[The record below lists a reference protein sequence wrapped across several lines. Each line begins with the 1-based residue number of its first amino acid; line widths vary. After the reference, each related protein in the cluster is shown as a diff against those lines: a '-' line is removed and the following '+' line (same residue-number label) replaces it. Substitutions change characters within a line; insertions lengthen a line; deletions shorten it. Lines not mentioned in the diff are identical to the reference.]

1 MQSFPKPLNAK
12 EEKECIKRLRS
23 GDKEARKI
31 LIEKNL
37 RLVAYVAKRYVSA
50 DMDMEELISIGSIGL
65 IKGIDNF
72 KEDKQIRLATFC
84 SKCIEIIRI
93 RKSGLHMIPVKKP
106 LHVIGILNACQ
117 SRFIRI
123 YQMIEEFF
131 CKEGHAFD
139 KLFCLHVHLH
149 ICLFSVFMYHNYQ
162 KYSTHSENN
171 VSENVCFTKCK
182 HKIKKWAD
190 RRPTIKYHAFNAS
203 SSSAK
208 LLSSSLFSSLNSGVQ
223 YSALSIYVL
232 CFLQ

>member
-84 SKCIEIIRI
+84 SKCIENEMLMYFR
-93 RKSGLHMIPVKKP
+93 STKKQAKDVYLNEP
-106 LHVIGILNACQ
+106 IGAD
-117 SRFIRI
+117 
-123 YQMIEEFF
+123 
-131 CKEGHAFD
+131 KEGNEISLIDILESIDEDVSEKLWIKDNLKVLKKNIYEVLTPRERKIIFMRYGIPDGKKEYTQREVAAKLGISRSYVSRIEKRALD
-139 KLFCLHVHLH
+139 KLKR
-149 ICLFSVFMYHNYQ
+149 
-162 KYSTHSENN
+162 KYE
-171 VSENVCFTKCK
+171 
-182 HKIKKWAD
+182 I
-190 RRPTIKYHAFNAS
+190 
-203 SSSAK
+203 
-208 LLSSSLFSSLNSGVQ
+208 
-223 YSALSIYVL
+223 
-232 CFLQ
+232 

>member
-84 SKCIEIIRI
+84 SKCIENEMLMYFR
-93 RKSGLHMIPVKKP
+93 STKKQAKDVYLNEP
-106 LHVIGILNACQ
+106 IGAD
-117 SRFIRI
+117 
-123 YQMIEEFF
+123 
-131 CKEGHAFD
+131 KEGNEISLIDILESIDEDVSEKLWIEDNLKVLKKNIYEVLTPRERKIIFMRYGIPDGKKEYTQREVAAKLGISRSYVSRIEKRALD
-139 KLFCLHVHLH
+139 KLKR
-149 ICLFSVFMYHNYQ
+149 
-162 KYSTHSENN
+162 KYE
-171 VSENVCFTKCK
+171 
-182 HKIKKWAD
+182 I
-190 RRPTIKYHAFNAS
+190 
-203 SSSAK
+203 
-208 LLSSSLFSSLNSGVQ
+208 
-223 YSALSIYVL
+223 
-232 CFLQ
+232 

>member
-84 SKCIEIIRI
+84 SKCIENEVLMYFR
-93 RKSGLHMIPVKKP
+93 STKKQAKDVYLNEP
-106 LHVIGILNACQ
+106 IGAD
-117 SRFIRI
+117 
-123 YQMIEEFF
+123 
-131 CKEGHAFD
+131 KEGNEISLIDILESIDEDVSEKLWIKDNLKVLKKNIYEVLTPRERKIIFMRYGIPDGKKEYTQREVAAKLGISRSYVSRIEKRALD
-139 KLFCLHVHLH
+139 KLKR
-149 ICLFSVFMYHNYQ
+149 
-162 KYSTHSENN
+162 KYE
-171 VSENVCFTKCK
+171 
-182 HKIKKWAD
+182 I
-190 RRPTIKYHAFNAS
+190 
-203 SSSAK
+203 
-208 LLSSSLFSSLNSGVQ
+208 
-223 YSALSIYVL
+223 
-232 CFLQ
+232 

>member
-84 SKCIEIIRI
+84 SKCIENEMLMYFR
-93 RKSGLHMIPVKKP
+93 STKKQAKDVYLNEP
-106 LHVIGILNACQ
+106 IGAD
-117 SRFIRI
+117 
-123 YQMIEEFF
+123 
-131 CKEGHAFD
+131 KEGNEISLIDILESIDEDVSEKLWIKDNLKALKKNIYEVLTPRERKIIFMRYGIPDGKKEYTQREVAAKLGISRSYVSRIEKRALD
-139 KLFCLHVHLH
+139 KLKR
-149 ICLFSVFMYHNYQ
+149 
-162 KYSTHSENN
+162 KYE
-171 VSENVCFTKCK
+171 
-182 HKIKKWAD
+182 I
-190 RRPTIKYHAFNAS
+190 
-203 SSSAK
+203 
-208 LLSSSLFSSLNSGVQ
+208 
-223 YSALSIYVL
+223 
-232 CFLQ
+232 